1 MAAVAAPALAVNPTG
16 GWALQLRQDPALES
30 TTAVAVGHLH
40 LLSPHRPFPADR
52 RLWGLSGSA
61 PALVALPDAAD
72 GEGPEI
78 VNGAGIVRHL
88 GLHRVAL
95 DGLPGGHELAFV
107 AFRPRGGGFAFM
119 ARSTTAA
126 GEPDFE
132 LWEADWAH
140 SGKRSCTCRQLLP
153 GRRFNGAL
161 GPPFRWMPDG
171 SGLLVKV
178 LPEDWQPPPPDA
190 EEHVRLQRYST
201 AVTVLL
207 TLGDDAGEPT
217 VLGPAVGRPLA
228 EADKSE
234 PLAFCVTEA
243 AEGSGERYALIA
255 TLSAGVEVWRLEGDG
270 RAQLVTTV
278 ANGAPVPPLPPAL
291 ARSPR
296 ALCLIPRLALGA
308 GCAAARGAPA
318 AAPHDGRCRQLLHP
332 CARAHHRPR

>member
-1 MAAVAAPALAVNPTG
+1 MRQRNGSGSKMAC
-16 GWALQLRQDPALES
+16 ALELALCRAARARYPEVP
-30 TTAVAVGHLH
+30 TKVEPYRTLH
-40 LLSPHRPFPADR
+40 QPNRPNYPKTRPAEATLKTPQR
-52 RLWGLSGSA
+52 SRNPAFGVWGLSGSE

-161 GPPFRWMPDG
+161 GPPFRWLPDG

-207 TLGDDAGEPT
+207 TLGDGAEPT
-217 VLGPAVGRPLA
+217 VLGPAAGRPLA
-228 EADKSE
+228 EAESE
-234 PLAFCVTEA
+234 LAFCVTEA
-243 AEGSGERYALIA
+243 AEESGERYALIA
-255 TLSAGVEVWRLEGDG
+255 TQPAGVEVWRLEGDG

-278 ANGAPVPPLPPAL
+278 ANGAPVPPLPL
-291 ARSPR
+291 RSPHVF
-296 ALCLIPRLALGA
+296 CV
-308 GCAAARGAPA
+308 
-318 AAPHDGRCRQLLHP
+318 
-332 CARAHHRPR
+332 